1 MSSTCSMCHQQPQLC
16 ARRGSTARLHVTRP
30 EGAQALSAP
39 VAAAMLGCQRAG
51 RQQVAD
57 HTLVCVVGD
66 HGAGWLTAHRP
77 AARSACTQQ
86 GSRGAQGLSP
96 SVAVDVI
103 GIPAR
108 RACSRRRLTRS
119 SASSVTVGAWW
130 SDRSR
135 PASTA
140 RRHPSSSFQPSPTG
154 MLSGFRSGRLLAAI
168 QHGCRNGSLASCLR
182 TATPRG
188 AYRSARDERF
198 TMVRGAANPAPRHP

>member
-1 MSSTCSMCHQQPQLC
+1 MAERL
-16 ARRGSTARLHVTRP
+16 RLHSHIGNTPAVTWETASLRAYQR
-30 EGAQALSAP
+30 EGCIG
-39 VAAAMLGCQRAG
+39 V
-51 RQQVAD
+51 QVQ
-57 HTLVCVVGD
+57 VVRIKSG
-66 HGAGWLTAHRP
+66 
-77 AARSACTQQ
+77 
-86 GSRGAQGLSP
+86 GLSP
-96 SVAVDVI
+96 VRYSTRGGDYDYDATVPSRLLPPGHAAHCSQLSRQRTGPAYGAWLSSMTF